1 MNADMLCVRCALCC
15 RISKRWPG
23 MMLGVLVRRG
33 SGGEEG
39 TSYFLERSAHHI
51 FIFWW
56 SLPVGG
62 QRHARQAH
70 RLWHGTVC
78 LCLHACRYIEY
89 VYLFIYLS
97 IYLSIYLYIYFYIYM
112 YIYVYV
118 DISTHPRACMYA
130 HVHTSSTFKLLV
142 SVLPMTPPVPQTVRE
157 GVDSHAPDVPPRWA
171 AGSLGGR
178 VA

>member
-1 MNADMLCVRCALCC
+1 MLARHIVC
-15 RISKRWPG
+15 G
-23 MMLGVLVRRG
+23 M
-33 SGGEEG
+33 
-39 TSYFLERSAHHI
+39 
-51 FIFWW
+51 
-56 SLPVGG
+56 
-62 QRHARQAH
+62 AR
-70 RLWHGTVC
+70 
-78 LCLHACRYIEY
+78 Y
-89 VYLFIYLS
+89 VYVCMHVDTLNMYIYLSIYLCIYLS

-157 GVDSHAPDVPPRWA
+157 GVDSHAPDVPPRGA
-171 AGSLGGR
+171 AGSTGGR